1 MERTDHF
8 KKRKKNN
15 KRDVQLNQ
23 GNEGFVF
30 YYSEDLLDYRN
41 MLLFML

>member
-8 KKRKKNN
+8 KKRKN
-15 KRDVQLNQ
+15 KRAVQLNQ

>member
-1 MERTDHF
+1 MER
-8 KKRKKNN
+8 KEKKNN

-30 YYSEDLLDYRN
+30 YYSEDLLGYRN